1 MADLDRLATLGFD
14 LAEASDDQLAVL
26 TGLSDEEIDLLA
38 RIKSRLDDASDDV
51 EGHLEGG
58 GFCW

>member
-1 MADLDRLATLGFD
+1 MADLDRLLDLGFD

-26 TGLSDEEIDLLA
+26 TALTDDEVELLA
-38 RIKSRLDDASDDV
+38 RVKSRLDAAADDV